1 MVEVIH
7 LNLLLFRAYNKCGSA
22 NPSFLLHFFC
32 NPSHSSPSPLPVFFT
47 SHPPLTAGSV
57 SSLCWR
63 IWSDGG
69 IQHAESGLALFLN
82 GSGLVEDNYSYTS
95 WLSKVTIRVSRA
107 FESDK

>member
-1 MVEVIH
+1 MVQLTQASCCIFFVILPILH
-7 LNLLLFRAYNKCGSA
+7 RLLF
-22 NPSFLLHFFC
+22 PF
-32 NPSHSSPSPLPVFFT
+32 FFT

-107 FESDK
+107 FESDKSNGDGNKESRM